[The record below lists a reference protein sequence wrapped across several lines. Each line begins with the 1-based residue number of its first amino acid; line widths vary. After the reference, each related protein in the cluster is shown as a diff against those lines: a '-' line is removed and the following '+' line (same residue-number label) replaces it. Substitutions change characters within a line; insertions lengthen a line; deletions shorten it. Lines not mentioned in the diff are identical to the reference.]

1 MWDGSLDSTH
11 DIIIGNMQELCLRV
25 WLVSTYESVRW
36 GIIIEKCKNPCN
48 TCFNWAA
55 RDWDCMVGNDL
66 AVSAILLIIDAQM
79 HHVCKAWILAK
90 LCKGDWLFVCKE
102 NNILQAELLRASCSS
117 SFCLGVFTHP

>member
-1 MWDGSLDSTH
+1 VSAHNFWFVAFKTVLQMWDGSLDSTH

-55 RDWDCMVGNDL
+55 RDWDSMV
-66 AVSAILLIIDAQM
+66 AMI
-79 HHVCKAWILAK
+79 
-90 LCKGDWLFVCKE
+90 WLHWPF
-102 NNILQAELLRASCSS
+102 
-117 SFCLGVFTHP
+117 F